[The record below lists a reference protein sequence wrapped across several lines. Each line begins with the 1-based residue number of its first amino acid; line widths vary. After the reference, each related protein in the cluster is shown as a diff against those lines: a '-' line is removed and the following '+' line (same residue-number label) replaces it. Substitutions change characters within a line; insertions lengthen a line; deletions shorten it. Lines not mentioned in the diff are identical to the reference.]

1 VAAIH
6 VGLGDQDEA
15 FKWLELAVEERDI
28 WLMNLKVDPVF
39 AKFRSNRR
47 FTDLLARIRLRP

>member
-1 VAAIH
+1 
-6 VGLGDQDEA
+6 
-15 FKWLELAVEERDI
+15 LEKAVEERDI

-39 AKFRSNRR
+39 AKLRSNRK